1 MSELK
6 IAKMIMKRRKERKMT
21 QEDLANYL
29 GVSKAAISKW
39 ETGQSYPDLA
49 LLPIIAAYFNL
60 SVDELIGYEPQMDKN
75 EIRSLYQRL
84 CHDFTTQPFDE
95 VITPCRDIVRR
106 YYSCYPLLFQIGVLM
121 INHSMLDPNQT
132 QAINEWAR
140 SLFERVKVNSEDV
153 DLAKQ
158 AQTFEAL
165 SYILLN
171 QPLEALHLLEGCQK
185 PMATGELLQ
194 AQAYQM
200 MGEWEE
206 AQKSTQIALYK
217 GLMLMMEAFPMMLSL
232 NDGAKFETV
241 LQKLLE
247 VVQTFELEGLNPYC
261 LMPIYL
267 LVAKKWMGLQEEERA
282 LDYLERYTKLATSIG
297 SSFYLR
303 ASTFFSQLDQWYET
317 FDLGKMA
324 PRNEV
329 IIKQSMID
337 AVVMEPLFMS
347 LQTNERFIQLVKRL
361 GE

>member
-1 MSELK
+1 
-6 IAKMIMKRRKERKMT
+6 MIMKRRKERKMT

-95 VITPCRDIVRR
+95 VITTCRDIVRR

-165 SYILLN
+165 SYNLLN
-171 QPLEALHLLEGCQK
+171 QP
-185 PMATGELLQ
+185 
-194 AQAYQM
+194 
-200 MGEWEE
+200 
-206 AQKSTQIALYK
+206 
-217 GLMLMMEAFPMMLSL
+217 
-232 NDGAKFETV
+232 
-241 LQKLLE
+241 
-247 VVQTFELEGLNPYC
+247 
-261 LMPIYL
+261 
-267 LVAKKWMGLQEEERA
+267 
-282 LDYLERYTKLATSIG
+282 
-297 SSFYLR
+297 
-303 ASTFFSQLDQWYET
+303 
-317 FDLGKMA
+317 
-324 PRNEV
+324 
-329 IIKQSMID
+329 
-337 AVVMEPLFMS
+337 
-347 LQTNERFIQLVKRL
+347 
-361 GE
+361 

>member
-1 MSELK
+1 
-6 IAKMIMKRRKERKMT
+6 
-21 QEDLANYL
+21 
-29 GVSKAAISKW
+29 
-39 ETGQSYPDLA
+39 
-49 LLPIIAAYFNL
+49 
-60 SVDELIGYEPQMDKN
+60 
-75 EIRSLYQRL
+75 
-84 CHDFTTQPFDE
+84 
-95 VITPCRDIVRR
+95 
-106 YYSCYPLLFQIGVLM
+106 
-121 INHSMLDPNQT
+121 MLDPNQT

-171 QPLEALHLLEGCQK
+171 QPLEALRLLEGCQK

-282 LDYLERYTKLATSIG
+282 LDYLEQYTKLATSIG

-303 ASTFFSQLDQWYET
+303 ASTFFNQLDQWYET

>member
-1 MSELK
+1 
-6 IAKMIMKRRKERKMT
+6 
-21 QEDLANYL
+21 
-29 GVSKAAISKW
+29 
-39 ETGQSYPDLA
+39 
-49 LLPIIAAYFNL
+49 
-60 SVDELIGYEPQMDKN
+60 
-75 EIRSLYQRL
+75 
-84 CHDFTTQPFDE
+84 
-95 VITPCRDIVRR
+95 
-106 YYSCYPLLFQIGVLM
+106 
-121 INHSMLDPNQT
+121 MLDPNQT

>member
-1 MSELK
+1 
-6 IAKMIMKRRKERKMT
+6 
-21 QEDLANYL
+21 
-29 GVSKAAISKW
+29 
-39 ETGQSYPDLA
+39 
-49 LLPIIAAYFNL
+49 
-60 SVDELIGYEPQMDKN
+60 
-75 EIRSLYQRL
+75 
-84 CHDFTTQPFDE
+84 
-95 VITPCRDIVRR
+95 
-106 YYSCYPLLFQIGVLM
+106 
-121 INHSMLDPNQT
+121 
-132 QAINEWAR
+132 
-140 SLFERVKVNSEDV
+140 
-153 DLAKQ
+153 
-158 AQTFEAL
+158 
-165 SYILLN
+165 
-171 QPLEALHLLEGCQK
+171 
-185 PMATGELLQ
+185 
-194 AQAYQM
+194 
-200 MGEWEE
+200 
-206 AQKSTQIALYK
+206 
-217 GLMLMMEAFPMMLSL
+217 MMEAFPMMLSL

-267 LVAKKWMGLQEEERA
+267 LVDKKWMGLQEEERA

>member
-1 MSELK
+1 
-6 IAKMIMKRRKERKMT
+6 
-21 QEDLANYL
+21 
-29 GVSKAAISKW
+29 
-39 ETGQSYPDLA
+39 
-49 LLPIIAAYFNL
+49 
-60 SVDELIGYEPQMDKN
+60 
-75 EIRSLYQRL
+75 
-84 CHDFTTQPFDE
+84 
-95 VITPCRDIVRR
+95 
-106 YYSCYPLLFQIGVLM
+106 M

-171 QPLEALHLLEGCQK
+171 QPLEALRLLEGCQK

>member
-1 MSELK
+1 MSEIK
-6 IAKMIMKRRKERKMT
+6 IAKMITKRRKERKMT

-49 LLPIIAAYFNL
+49 LLPIIASYFNM

-95 VITPCRDIVRR
+95 VITTCQDIVRR

-158 AQTFEAL
+158 AQTLEAL
-165 SYILLN
+165 SHILLN
-171 QPLEALHLLEGCQK
+171 QPMEALGLLEGCRK
-185 PMATGELLQ
+185 PSATGEILQ

-200 MGEWEE
+200 IGELDE

-217 GLMLMMEAFPMMLSL
+217 GLMSMMEAFPMMLSL
-232 NDGAKFETV
+232 NEGPKFEMT
-241 LQKLLE
+241 LQKMMEVIKTFDLE
-247 VVQTFELEGLNPYC
+247 ELNPYI
-261 LMPIYL
+261 LMSNYL
-267 LVAKKWMGLQEEERA
+267 LVAKKFIVIKKEEQA
-282 LDYLERYTKLATSIG
+282 LDYLEAYTKLATSIG

-303 ASTFFSQLDQWYET
+303 ASTFFNQLDQWYET
-317 FDLGKMA
+317 LDLGKMA
-324 PRNEV
+324 PRNDLL
-329 IIKQSMID
+329 IRQSIKE
-337 AVVMEPLFMS
+337 ALVEEPMFMS
-347 LQTNERFIQLVKRL
+347 LQENERFIQLVKQL

>member
-1 MSELK
+1 
-6 IAKMIMKRRKERKMT
+6 
-21 QEDLANYL
+21 
-29 GVSKAAISKW
+29 
-39 ETGQSYPDLA
+39 
-49 LLPIIAAYFNL
+49 
-60 SVDELIGYEPQMDKN
+60 
-75 EIRSLYQRL
+75 
-84 CHDFTTQPFDE
+84 
-95 VITPCRDIVRR
+95 
-106 YYSCYPLLFQIGVLM
+106 
-121 INHSMLDPNQT
+121 
-132 QAINEWAR
+132 
-140 SLFERVKVNSEDV
+140 
-153 DLAKQ
+153 
-158 AQTFEAL
+158 
-165 SYILLN
+165 
-171 QPLEALHLLEGCQK
+171 
-185 PMATGELLQ
+185 MATGELLQ

-317 FDLGKMA
+317 LDLGKMA

>member
-1 MSELK
+1 
-6 IAKMIMKRRKERKMT
+6 
-21 QEDLANYL
+21 
-29 GVSKAAISKW
+29 
-39 ETGQSYPDLA
+39 
-49 LLPIIAAYFNL
+49 
-60 SVDELIGYEPQMDKN
+60 
-75 EIRSLYQRL
+75 
-84 CHDFTTQPFDE
+84 
-95 VITPCRDIVRR
+95 
-106 YYSCYPLLFQIGVLM
+106 M

-171 QPLEALHLLEGCQK
+171 QPLEALRLLEGCQK

-282 LDYLERYTKLATSIG
+282 LDYLEQYTKLATSIG

-303 ASTFFSQLDQWYET
+303 ASTFFNQLDQWYET